1 MASLIRKSGANL
13 LNTYTCPRCKETG
26 IVPGIETSFNCPRCG
41 AALRSNAIGAFLGAM
56 FLGGLPIVFF
66 GVFGEVES
74 VVAVVA
80 SIAFTIFLWRAFL
93 NVQLES
99 EKENEA

>member
-1 MASLIRKSGANL
+1 ML
-13 LNTYTCPRCKETG
+13 
-26 IVPGIETSFNCPRCG
+26 
-41 AALRSNAIGAFLGAM
+41 
-56 FLGGLPIVFF
+56 LGGLPIVFF
-66 GVFGEVES
+66 GVFGDVES

-93 NVQLES
+93 KVQLQS

>member
-1 MASLIRKSGANL
+1 L

-26 IVPGIETSFNCPRCG
+26 IVPGIETTFNCPRCG
-41 AALRSNAIGAFLGAM
+41 AALRSNAVGAFLGAM

-66 GVFGEVES
+66 AAFGDVEL
-74 VVAVVA
+74 VVVVVA